1 MTEVATES
9 VAATQVAEPILLH
22 EQQSG
27 IVTLTLNRPKQYN
40 ALSEEMLSALQEA
53 LDDLTRDQSARVV
66 VIAANG
72 KAFSAGHDLRE
83 MRSKTDERYFRELF
97 AQCGRMMLSVNRL
110 PQPVIARVQGI
121 ATAAGCQL
129 VAACDLAV
137 AVEEAR
143 FATSGINL
151 GLFCAT
157 PAVPV
162 SRNLARKNAFEM
174 LFTGD
179 FIDATTALDWGL
191 INRVVPAEQLEATVL
206 EIAEKL
212 AAKPPETVRLG
223 KAMFYKQLEMP
234 LSEAY
239 SFAGDRMACN
249 LMYDAALEGVDAFLE
264 KRPPRWSS
272 SEKNLTRL

>member
-9 VAATQVAEPILLH
+9 VARPQIAEPILLR
-22 EQQSG
+22 EEREG

-40 ALSEEMLSALQEA
+40 ALSEEMLAALQA
-53 LDDLTRDQSARVV
+53 AFDDLTHDESARVV

-137 AVEEAR
+137 AAEEAR

-151 GLFCAT
+151 GLFCST
-157 PAVPV
+157 PAVP
-162 SRNLARKNAFEM
+162 
-174 LFTGD
+174 
-179 FIDATTALDWGL
+179 DWGL
-191 INRVVPAEQLEATVL
+191 VNRVVSPDQLDAVIL
-206 EIAEKL
+206 EIAEKI
-212 AAKPPETVRLG
+212 AAKPPEAVRLG
-223 KAMFYKQLEMP
+223 KAVFYQQLEMP

-239 SFAGDRMACN
+239 NFAGDRMACN
-249 LMYDAALEGVDAFLE
+249 LMYAAALEGVDAFLE
-264 KRPPRWSS
+264 KRHPSWSPH
-272 SEKNLTRL
+272 T

>member
-9 VAATQVAEPILLH
+9 VAATQATEPILLH

>member
-9 VAATQVAEPILLH
+9 VAATQAAEPILLH

-129 VAACDLAV
+129 VAASDLAV

>member
-9 VAATQVAEPILLH
+9 VARPQIAEPILLR
-22 EQQSG
+22 EEREG

-40 ALSEEMLSALQEA
+40 ALSEEMLAALQA
-53 LDDLTRDQSARVV
+53 AFDDLTHDESARVV

-83 MRSKTDERYFRELF
+83 MRSKTGERYFRELF

-137 AVEEAR
+137 AAEEAR

-151 GLFCAT
+151 GLFCST

-179 FIDATTALDWGL
+179 FINAPTALDWGL
-191 INRVVPAEQLEATVL
+191 VNRVVSPDQLDTVIL
-206 EIAEKL
+206 EIAEKI
-212 AAKPPETVRLG
+212 AAKPPEAVRLG
-223 KAMFYKQLEMP
+223 KAVFYQQLEMP

-239 SFAGDRMACN
+239 NFAGDRMACN
-249 LMYDAALEGVDAFLE
+249 LMYAAALEGVDAFLE
-264 KRPPRWSS
+264 KRRPSWSPH
-272 SEKNLTRL
+272 